1 MTIKNTTIINMI
13 TVMIIM
19 AMTTVITMVTI
30 TTVMITTVTTTTV
43 MITATPTPM
52 AQIYLKVETS
62 MSTLHSY
69 TLWAIC

>member
-30 TTVMITTVTTTTV
+30 TTVTTTTV

-52 AQIYLKVETS
+52 AQIFLKVEIS
-62 MSTLHSY
+62 MSTQHSY